1 MVNAR
6 RLLSVLAVIVAAAVL
21 APGVFARGP
30 NITFTTEPSQVEIIP
45 DDTLSTV
52 RISVL
57 DEQANPI
64 PNVKI
69 GVDLKAPS
77 PGLFLSSDFPI
88 VEGTDLMS
96 YEFLA
101 EGGVLEFEYLWPIRG
116 SYELALSAAPTA
128 QSPVQFEPIS
138 DTRTFK
144 LNENP
149 AEVTNVI
156 VFVAVLAVFG
166 LISGLVLGRSL
177 KARRE
182 PE

>member
-1 MVNAR
+1 VNVR
-6 RLLSVLAVIVAAAVL
+6 KLLFVLAVILAAAVL
-21 APGVFARGP
+21 APGVFAQGP
-30 NITFTTEPSQVEIIP
+30 SITFTTEPSEAQIIP

-57 DEQANPI
+57 DEQGNPI

-69 GVDLKAPS
+69 GFALTAPS

-96 YEFLA
+96 YEFVA
-101 EGGVLEFEYLWPIRG
+101 DDGVLEFEYLWPIRG

-128 QSPVQFEPIS
+128 QSPVQFDPIS
-138 DTRTFK
+138 DTREFK
-144 LNENP
+144 LSENP

-156 VFVAVLAVFG
+156 IFVAILAVFG